1 MAVAS
6 LSKRLSMLEA
16 KTASNAP
23 KIIFIIGIATED
35 DPIVGIRATFRD
47 EHYEFTGNDV
57 SAMLSKA
64 ELMFESMLGESKC
77 ELVFIKHLT

>member
-23 KIIFIIGIATED
+23 KIIFIIGISTED
-35 DPIVGIRATFRD
+35 DPIIGIRATFKG
-47 EHYEFTGNDV
+47 EHYEFAGIDEST
-57 SAMLSKA
+57 MLAEA
-64 ELMFESMLGESKC
+64 ELIFESMLGESKC
-77 ELVFIKHLT
+77 ELVFVKHLT

>member
-1 MAVAS
+1 V
-6 LSKRLSMLEA
+6 
-16 KTASNAP
+16 
-23 KIIFIIGIATED
+23 IGISTED
-35 DPIVGIRATFRD
+35 DPIIGIRATFRD

-57 SAMLSKA
+57 STMLSEA

>member
-6 LSKRLSMLEA
+6 LSKRLATLEA

-23 KIIFIIGIATED
+23 KIIFIIGIATDD

-47 EHYEFTGNDV
+47 EHYEFAGNDV
-57 SAMLSKA
+57 SAMLSEA
-64 ELMFESMLGESKC
+64 ELMFESMLGETKC
-77 ELVFIKHLT
+77 ELVFVEQLT